1 MTALE
6 LLRTRYKEL
15 LAEVKSLAN
24 DELKME
30 NLELYYMI
38 LAIYNK
44 YGSKSPSEPDIDH
57 Q

>member
-44 YGSKSPSEPDIDH
+44 YGSKSPYEPDIDH